1 MNNDPIFKD
10 MRKRLN
16 AMETPD
22 EQMAFLTDV
31 LRVAT
36 GLWGFFAKGQTQDN
50 ARKVMHALGAVLHAA
65 LMENMTRTGLAD
77 NIKVRLSYEGGHA
90 HARVFINGAL
100 AGKLI
105 VRMEETDTLG
115 RVLLGAHIE
124 EVANDESQ
132 KDKGASDGN
141 RP

>member
-1 MNNDPIFKD
+1 MSIKNDPIYRG
-10 MRKRLN
+10 MRQRLN
-16 AMETPD
+16 AMETPE

-36 GLWGFFAKGQTQDN
+36 GLWGYFAKGQTQDN

-65 LMENMTRTGLAD
+65 LMDNMTRAGLED
-77 NIKVRLSYEGGHA
+77 NIKVRLNYEGGHC

-100 AGKLI
+100 SGKLV
-105 VRMEETDTLG
+105 VRIEEADTLG

-124 EVANDESQ
+124 EVANDGGPTG
-132 KDKGASDGN
+132 DI